1 MNFEIVT
8 TSAGRFVKISDPPQ
22 LMSRDDLW
30 QWMIDAR
37 DDNPNLYAHLVH
49 AYIVLTT
56 PPKR

>member
-1 MNFEIVT
+1 
-8 TSAGRFVKISDPPQ
+8 
-22 LMSRDDLW
+22 MSRDDLW